1 MTERD
6 DLIYLVL
13 ERLEQI
19 ERKIDSRVTK
29 VWLSIS
35 DVIQMTGY
43 SRSTINKA
51 ISLGELK
58 SVKHYRKRMFKYQ
71 WINNWIEG

>member
-6 DLIYLVL
+6 ELIYLVL
-13 ERLEQI
+13 ERLELI
-19 ERKIDSRVTK
+19 ESKIDNHVIK
-29 VWLSIS
+29 IWLSIS

-51 ISLGELK
+51 ISMGELK
-58 SVKHYRKRMFKYQ
+58 SVKHYRKRLFRHQ